1 MTVPILL
8 AGAAVF
14 GVVTSMGKSKNLK
27 SVKGGLMGSNDEV
40 KEIIYDERV
49 LELIQQKNQV
59 EAEILDLVHE

>member
-14 GVVTSMGKSKNLK
+14 GVVTSMSKSKNLK

-40 KEIIYDERV
+40 KEIIYNERV